1 MLDTKAQV
9 AQAIQAALAET
20 FPNTNSGSHKVF
32 VVGQIVVNVQAEPPQ
47 PDHPRLVPETKC
59 CCGANP
65 CRESNMVSK

>member
-9 AQAIQAALAET
+9 TQAIQAALAET

-47 PDHPRLVPETKC
+47 PPQPTHPRLLTETKC
-59 CCGANP
+59 CCGE
-65 CRESNMVSK
+65 CHK